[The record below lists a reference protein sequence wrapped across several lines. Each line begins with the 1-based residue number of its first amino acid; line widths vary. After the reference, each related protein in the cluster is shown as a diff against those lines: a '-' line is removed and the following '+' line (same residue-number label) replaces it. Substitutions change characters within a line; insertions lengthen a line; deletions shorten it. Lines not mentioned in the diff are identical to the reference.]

1 MIKGANVALA
11 DLSDSVGSVIVS
23 LGWVSPT
30 GEGDADVSVLLLDA
44 NGKVRSDGD
53 FYFYNHP
60 VAADGSV
67 QLLGKT
73 PTADGSEDRI
83 SFDLTAVPSG
93 IDRIVVAASRYGEA
107 RFGEL
112 EDVRITLADAAGAS
126 LLRFAVDDADSV
138 TAVIF
143 GELYRRGEGWKFRAV
158 GQGYETGLAGLA
170 TDFGVDIED
179 DAATEAEAALDG
191 AETDEQADAAAPAP
205 AGTPV
210 RQTALGAIPLLA
222 LLRARLVS
230 RGSRPPVLA
239 RRRRRS
245 PFPGRSRR
253 PLRRTTPGS
262 RPGFSLSRCSR
273 ATGTGRCVPPRCCC
287 R

>member
-1 MIKGANVALA
+1 
-11 DLSDSVGSVIVS
+11 
-23 LGWVSPT
+23 PT

-60 VAADGSV
+60 VADDGSV

-112 EDVRITLADAAGAS
+112 DDVRITLADAAGEG
-126 LLRFAVDDADSV
+126 LLRFAVDNVDSV

-179 DAATEAEAALDG
+179 DAAGQSEATLDGTEA
-191 AETDEQADAAAPAP
+191 DEQADA
-205 AGTPV
+205 
-210 RQTALGAIPLLA
+210 TALAPTETLAEKPDRQAPL
-222 LLRARLVS
+222 
-230 RGSRPPVLA
+230 
-239 RRRRRS
+239 
-245 PFPGRSRR
+245 
-253 PLRRTTPGS
+253 
-262 RPGFSLSRCSR
+262 
-273 ATGTGRCVPPRCCC
+273 
-287 R
+287 